1 MDKPSP
7 LSVGPVSTGSLLS
20 SSEGLLT
27 TTLTGIAGTVISGNY
42 DPSVQM
48 AAVLGLAVAVAAY
61 CVSRGLAKKDAK

>member
-1 MDKPSP
+1 MDKT
-7 LSVGPVSTGSLLS
+7 PVSLGPINTGSLLN

-27 TTLTGIAGTVISGNY
+27 TTLTGIAGTVVSGDY

-48 AAVLGLAVAVAAY
+48 AAVLGLAVTVAAY